1 MFCQFEYNKPTF
13 VDNNLLGPPL
23 YLAIFVVNVSPFIY
37 VHNEKK
43 NEELYEEEK
52 ILNYFVCK
60 PP

>member
-37 VHNEKK
+37 EAERHGPAPPSKIDQNI
-43 NEELYEEEK
+43 EL
-52 ILNYFVCK
+52 IN
-60 PP
+60 